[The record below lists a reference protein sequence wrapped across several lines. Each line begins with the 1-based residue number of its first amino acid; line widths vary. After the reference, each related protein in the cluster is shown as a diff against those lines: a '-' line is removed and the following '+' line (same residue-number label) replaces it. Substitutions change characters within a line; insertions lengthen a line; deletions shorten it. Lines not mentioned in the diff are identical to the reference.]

1 MSLIEHNCTLY
12 VDQRSFAKNGCF
24 YLLSYYLG
32 VVSILYFVVNT
43 MIFHFVLI
51 ICIILLL
58 NLLEINMNTII
69 L

>member
-1 MSLIEHNCTLY
+1 MSLIGHNCTLY
-12 VDQRSFAKNGCF
+12 VEYRSFVKNGCF

-32 VVSILYFVVNT
+32 VVSILYFVVNI

>member
-1 MSLIEHNCTLY
+1 MSLIEHNYTLY
-12 VDQRSFAKNGCF
+12 VEYRSFVKNGYF

-32 VVSILYFVVNT
+32 VVSILYFIVNI

-51 ICIILLL
+51 ICIIFLL